1 MPAEGNC
8 IMKVLGVPAATLLA
22 ATFVTMAAPISA
34 SAGAGDLELRVRTIG
49 VLPTGDSGGVQPAFP
64 GGSLSA
70 GNAVVPEIDLTWF
83 VTDNIGLE
91 LIAATTRHQ
100 IKGQGA
106 LAGLDNAASA
116 WLLPPTLTLQYHF
129 NPEGRFRPYV
139 GAGINWTLFYGEDAD
154 GSLVNAVGP
163 TKVEATN
170 SLGLAVQAG
179 FDYEIAKNW
188 FFNVDVKYIRLDTNV
203 SLDTGLGTQRTNL
216 DINPVIVGIGLGY
229 KFNLF

>member
-1 MPAEGNC
+1 
-8 IMKVLGVPAATLLA
+8 MKFPAAPVAALA
-22 ATFVTMAAPISA
+22 LATAVSLTAPVTAQ
-34 SAGAGDLELRVRTIG
+34 AGAGDLQVRVRTIG
-49 VLPTGDSGGVQPAFP
+49 VLPTGDSGPIQPTFP
-64 GGSLSA
+64 GASLSA
-70 GNAVVPEIDLTWF
+70 GNAVVPEIDLTYF

-129 NPEGRFRPYV
+129 NPEGQFRPYV
-139 GAGINWTLFYGEDAD
+139 GAGINWTLFYGERAD

-170 SLGLAVQAG
+170 SLGLAMQAG

-188 FFNVDVKYIRLDTNV
+188 VINADIKYIRLDTNV

-216 DINPVIVGIGLGY
+216 AINPVIIGIGLGY
-229 KFNLF
+229 SFNLF